1 MQFRITCLV
10 AAAMLA
16 AGAPVASFAQ
26 GAPIV
31 PPPAPLGANRAPV
44 AVQAPAAS
52 PAPAVAPTA
61 APVAAAPTS
70 APGVIPPEQAPSLNP
85 AAVASKPVSP
95 ATLLDVAIP
104 SAPKPSAVASAP
116 SDLKPVAPGAGAAK
130 PQTAKAASKKSKDAD
145 SAESKKA
152 QLPADPF
159 AGIVG
164 TPVSD
169 SQLNRFIFPE
179 PIEGIYFQE
188 GAPLP
193 VCDEKAGEH
202 DPCKPVFLN
211 GKRMMLLQLR
221 AGAKG
226 PVQMLTHL
234 QSGRVVTHNL
244 MPTAGPGAIVRVDG
258 AEDGASDTRLAAGR
272 SSAGVGNTKDAQGLT
287 ASEQYVELLARIARG
302 DIPAGFE
309 AMPVDPGVTRFS
321 LFDVTQQATWDN
333 GAGLKAHL
341 FKIKA
346 HGEQPVAISAELFRH
361 SAVQALALDR
371 ETITASE
378 PAYLFMLEMVAE
390 AQ

>member
-1 MQFRITCLV
+1 MQFRLTCLV
-10 AAAMLA
+10 TAAMLA
-16 AGAPVASFAQ
+16 AGSPIASFAQ

-31 PPPAPLGANRAPV
+31 PPPTPIGGAPTPAVATPV
-44 AVQAPAAS
+44 AATPVA
-52 PAPAVAPTA
+52 APAV
-61 APVAAAPTS
+61 
-70 APGVIPPEQAPSLNP
+70 IPPAQAPSINP
-85 AAVASKPVSP
+85 AAVTSQPVSP

-104 SAPKPSAVASAP
+104 AAPKPAAPPTTPVA
-116 SDLKPVAPGAGAAK
+116 DLKPAAPGAK
-130 PQTAKAASKKSKDAD
+130 SVKAATPKATQGKKDDDA
-145 SAESKKA
+145 SEAKKA
-152 QLPADPF
+152 KLTTDPF

-193 VCDEKAGEH
+193 ECPDNAGAQ

-234 QSGRVVTHNL
+234 ASGRVVTHNL

-272 SSAGVGNTKDAQGLT
+272 SAAGVGDTQAEQGLT
-287 ASEQYVELLARIARG
+287 ASEQNVELLSRFARG

-309 AMPVDPGVTRFS
+309 AMPVSAGPVRFS
-321 LFDVTQQATWDN
+321 LFDAIQKASWDN
-333 GAGLKAHL
+333 GAGLKAHM
-341 FKIKA
+341 FQIKA
-346 HGEQPVAISAELFRH
+346 HGDQPVAISAELFRH
-361 SAVQALALDR
+361 SAVRALALDR

-390 AQ
+390 EQ

>member
-10 AAAMLA
+10 AAAMFA
-16 AGAPVASFAQ
+16 AGSPVASFAQ

-31 PPPAPLGANRAPV
+31 PPPMPLGSSAPASAVTTQVAEPTVLPPAQAPSINPAAATSQPV
-44 AVQAPAAS
+44 APATLLEVAIPAA
-52 PAPAVAPTA
+52 PKPA
-61 APVAAAPTS
+61 APVAAPTAALKPAP
-70 APGVIPPEQAPSLNP
+70 PGSKSVKK
-85 AAVASKPVSP
+85 ASTK
-95 ATLLDVAIP
+95 DD
-104 SAPKPSAVASAP
+104 SAPK
-116 SDLKPVAPGAGAAK
+116 
-130 PQTAKAASKKSKDAD
+130 DAD
-145 SAESKKA
+145 AAEAKKA
-152 QLPADPF
+152 KLPTDPF

-193 VCDEKAGEH
+193 ECPDSAGAQ

-234 QSGRVVTHNL
+234 ASGRVVTLNL
-244 MPTAGPGAIVRVDG
+244 MPTAGPGAVVRVDG

-272 SSAGVGNTKDAQGLT
+272 SEAGVGNAKDAQGLT
-287 ASEQYVELLARIARG
+287 ASEQYVELLSRIARG

-309 AMPVDPGVTRFS
+309 AMPVSAEPVRFS
-321 LFDVTQQATWDN
+321 LFDATQQASWDN
-333 GAGLKAHL
+333 GAGLKAHM
-341 FKIKA
+341 FQIKA
-346 HGEQPVAISAELFRH
+346 HGDQPVAISAELFRH
-361 SAVQALALDR
+361 SAVRALALDR

-390 AQ
+390 EQ

>member
-16 AGAPVASFAQ
+16 AGSPVASFAQ

-31 PPPAPLGANRAPV
+31 PPPTPIGSSA
-44 AVQAPAAS
+44 
-52 PAPAVAPTA
+52 PAPAVAAPAVA
-61 APVAAAPTS
+61 APVVAP
-70 APGVIPPEQAPSLNP
+70 AVLPPAQAPSVNP
-85 AAVASKPVSP
+85 AAVTRQPESP
-95 ATLLDVAIP
+95 ATMLDVAIP
-104 SAPKPSAVASAP
+104 AAPKPAAP
-116 SDLKPVAPGAGAAK
+116 ALAPAADLKPVAP
-130 PQTAKAASKKSKDAD
+130 ASKAVKKSSTKADKESKDGDATE
-145 SAESKKA
+145 AKKA
-152 QLPADPF
+152 KLPADPF

-193 VCDEKAGEH
+193 ECPENAGAQ

-234 QSGRVVTHNL
+234 QSGRVISLNL
-244 MPTAGPGAIVRVDG
+244 MPTAGPGAVVRVDG

-272 SSAGVGNTKDAQGLT
+272 SEAGVGNAKDAQGLT
-287 ASEQYVELLARIARG
+287 ASEQYVELLSRFARG

-309 AMPVDPGVTRFS
+309 AMPVTAGPVRFS
-321 LFDVTQQATWDN
+321 LFDAIQKASWDN

-341 FKIKA
+341 FQIKA
-346 HGEQPVAISAELFRH
+346 HGNQPVAISAELFRH

-390 AQ
+390 EK

>member
-1 MQFRITCLV
+1 MQFRLTCLV
-10 AAAMLA
+10 TAAMLA
-16 AGAPVASFAQ
+16 AGSPIASFAQ

-31 PPPAPLGANRAPV
+31 PPPTPIGGAPTPAVATPV
-44 AVQAPAAS
+44 AATPVA
-52 PAPAVAPTA
+52 APAV
-61 APVAAAPTS
+61 
-70 APGVIPPEQAPSLNP
+70 IPPAQAPSINP
-85 AAVASKPVSP
+85 AAVTSQPVSP

-104 SAPKPSAVASAP
+104 AAPKPAAPPTTPVA
-116 SDLKPVAPGAGAAK
+116 DLKPAAPGAK
-130 PQTAKAASKKSKDAD
+130 SVKAATPKAAQGKKDDDA
-145 SAESKKA
+145 SEAKKA
-152 QLPADPF
+152 KLTTDPF

-193 VCDEKAGEH
+193 ECPDNAGAQ

-234 QSGRVVTHNL
+234 ASGRVVTHNL

-258 AEDGASDTRLAAGR
+258 AEDGASDARLAAGR
-272 SSAGVGNTKDAQGLT
+272 SAAGVGDTQAEQGLT
-287 ASEQYVELLARIARG
+287 ASEQNVELLSRFARG

-309 AMPVDPGVTRFS
+309 AMPVSAGPVRFS
-321 LFDVTQQATWDN
+321 LFDAIQKASWDN
-333 GAGLKAHL
+333 GAGLKAHM
-341 FKIKA
+341 FQIKA
-346 HGEQPVAISAELFRH
+346 HGDQPVAISAELFRH
-361 SAVQALALDR
+361 SAVRALALDR

-390 AQ
+390 EQ

>member
-16 AGAPVASFAQ
+16 AGSPVASFAQ
-26 GAPIV
+26 SAPIV
-31 PPPAPLGANRAPV
+31 PPPTPIGGS
-44 AVQAPAAS
+44 APA
-52 PAPAVAPTA
+52 PAPAVAT
-61 APVAAAPTS
+61 PVAAPA
-70 APGVIPPEQAPSLNP
+70 VLPPAQAPSVNP
-85 AAVASKPVSP
+85 AVVTSQPVAP

-104 SAPKPSAVASAP
+104 SAPKPVAPVVAP
-116 SDLKPVAPGAGAAK
+116 TADLKPTAPGPKAVKK
-130 PQTAKAASKKSKDAD
+130 PSAKADTEPKEAANSEA
-145 SAESKKA
+145 KKA
-152 QLPADPF
+152 KLPADPF

-193 VCDEKAGEH
+193 ECPENAGAQ

-234 QSGRVVTHNL
+234 ASGRVVTLNL
-244 MPTAGPGAIVRVDG
+244 MPTAGPGAVVRVDG

-272 SSAGVGNTKDAQGLT
+272 TEAGAGSAKDAQGLT
-287 ASEQYVELLARIARG
+287 ASEQYVELLSRFARG

-309 AMPVDPGVTRFS
+309 AMPVSAGPVRFS
-321 LFDVTQQATWDN
+321 LFDAIQQASWDN

-341 FKIKA
+341 FQIKA
-346 HGEQPVAISAELFRH
+346 HGDQPVAISAELFRH
-361 SAVQALALDR
+361 GNVGALALDR
-371 ETITASE
+371 ETITATE
-378 PAYLFMLEMVAE
+378 PAYLIMLELVAE
-390 AQ
+390 EQ

>member
-10 AAAMLA
+10 AAAMIA
-16 AGAPVASFAQ
+16 AGSPVASFAQ

-31 PPPAPLGANRAPV
+31 PPPTPLGSSA
-44 AVQAPAAS
+44 
-52 PAPAVAPTA
+52 PAPAVATPA
-61 APVAAAPTS
+61 APSVL
-70 APGVIPPEQAPSLNP
+70 PPAQAPSVNP
-85 AAVASKPVSP
+85 AAVTSQPVTP

-104 SAPKPSAVASAP
+104 AAP
-116 SDLKPVAPGAGAAK
+116 KPVAPVVAPTADLKPAA
-130 PQTAKAASKKSKDAD
+130 PGAKAVKKASTKAD
-145 SAESKKA
+145 SAPKDTEASEAKKA
-152 QLPADPF
+152 KLPADPF

-193 VCDEKAGEH
+193 DCPENAGAQ

-234 QSGRVVTHNL
+234 ESGRVVTLNL

-258 AEDGASDTRLAAGR
+258 AEDGASDSRLAAGR
-272 SSAGVGNTKDAQGLT
+272 SEAGIGGANDAQGLT
-287 ASEQYVELLARIARG
+287 ASEQNVELLSRFARG

-309 AMPVDPGVTRFS
+309 AMPVSAGPVRFS
-321 LFDVTQQATWDN
+321 LFDATQQASWDN
-333 GAGLKAHL
+333 GAGLKAHM
-341 FKIKA
+341 FQIKA
-346 HGEQPVAISAELFRH
+346 HGDQPVAISAELFRH
-361 SAVQALALDR
+361 SSVLALALDR

-378 PAYLFMLEMVAE
+378 PAYLFMLETVAE
-390 AQ
+390 EQ

>member
-10 AAAMLA
+10 AAAMFA
-16 AGAPVASFAQ
+16 AGSPVASFAQ

-31 PPPAPLGANRAPV
+31 PPPMPLGSSALASAATTQVAEPTVLPPAQAPSINPAAATSQPV
-44 AVQAPAAS
+44 APATLLEVAIPAA
-52 PAPAVAPTA
+52 PKPA
-61 APVAAAPTS
+61 APVAAPT
-70 APGVIPPEQAPSLNP
+70 
-85 AAVASKPVSP
+85 AA
-95 ATLLDVAIP
+95 
-104 SAPKPSAVASAP
+104 
-116 SDLKPVAPGAGAAK
+116 LKPAPPGA
-130 PQTAKAASKKSKDAD
+130 KAVKKASTTAD
-145 SAESKKA
+145 SDAKDSGATGSKKA
-152 QLPADPF
+152 KLPADPF

-193 VCDEKAGEH
+193 ECPDSAGAQ

-234 QSGRVVTHNL
+234 ASGRVVTLNL
-244 MPTAGPGAIVRVDG
+244 MPTAGPGAVVRVDG

-272 SSAGVGNTKDAQGLT
+272 SEAGVGNAKDAQGLT
-287 ASEQYVELLARIARG
+287 ASEQYVELLSRIARG

-309 AMPVDPGVTRFS
+309 AMPVSAEPVRFS
-321 LFDVTQQATWDN
+321 LFDATQQASWDN
-333 GAGLKAHL
+333 GAGLKAHM
-341 FKIKA
+341 FQIKA
-346 HGEQPVAISAELFRH
+346 HGDQPVAISAELFRH
-361 SAVQALALDR
+361 SAVRALALDR

-390 AQ
+390 EQ